1 MRNLFV
7 VEDVDP
13 DAFRNKRVLVECFFG
28 RLKKKY
34 GVFGAKWTMS
44 VELFDIFF
52 DCACAMTNV
61 DIMLTPLTHK
71 MAPSTRKSSSG
82 GKRGRLRGDGT
93 GLKRTESTG
102 DAQHLSGLPRQIPSA
117 ATSA

>member
-13 DAFRNKRVLVECFFG
+13 DAFRNKRVLFECFFG

-61 DIMLTPLTHK
+61 DIMFSPLR
-71 MAPSTRKSSSG
+71 TRWRLQRGNRRAVASAG
-82 GKRGRLRGDGT
+82 GSEAT
-93 GLKRTESTG
+93 GPG
-102 DAQHLSGLPRQIPSA
+102 
-117 ATSA
+117 